1 MLPFHFKPSSLIPG
15 WHHAKMIIYRNI
27 HMNIFKIKVT
37 SVSSTSNK
45 QWFELLWGKIKWIRG
60 IETEIQVENYHFI
73 QVIWLYTWNS
83 TWDLREKNY
92 K

>member
-60 IETEIQVENYHFI
+60 IETEIQVENY
-73 QVIWLYTWNS
+73 LYSGNMTVYLKQHMRS
-83 TWDLREKNY
+83 KRKKL
-92 K
+92 